1 MVTEIVLPLVL
12 TTEHPALS
20 VSPLAPMARAVS
32 GPRVA
37 PPPVTWAD
45 AGGTDWGTVNTD
57 QTADAAAA
65 AAAAAGVT
73 AESAEGS
80 CGIFLWQ
87 HLPAVLAGEIGVFP
101 LAG

>member
-1 MVTEIVLPLVL
+1 
-12 TTEHPALS
+12 
-20 VSPLAPMARAVS
+20 MARAVS
-32 GPRVA
+32 GPPVA

-65 AAAAAGVT
+65 AAAAAAVAAGVT
-73 AESAEGS
+73 ADSEGS

-87 HLPAVLAGEIGVFP
+87 HLPAVLAGEI
-101 LAG
+101 